1 VPLNQENKIM
11 KKSTLLKTGII
22 GTAVAALCCFTPVL
36 VILFGALGLA
46 AWVGHLD
53 AVLMPALIF
62 FVGLTI
68 YAYTRKKKGECCK
81 PDNKGAQE

>member
-1 VPLNQENKIM
+1 M

-81 PDNKGAQE
+81 SGNTGAQK

>member
-1 VPLNQENKIM
+1 M

-22 GTAVAALCCFTPVL
+22 GAAIAALCCFTPLL
-36 VILFGALGLA
+36 VVLFGAVGLS

-62 FVGLTI
+62 FLALIV
-68 YAYTRKKKGECCK
+68 YALFKKDKGTCCETDRKA
-81 PDNKGAQE
+81 D